1 MASTIKHPA
10 NFVSTIYQPIRA
22 VADFVVNPANSAGA
36 TLNAVRSAV
45 TAAGVALKRRAYP
58 TAIEEYKTAQGLCF
72 QLLNPSHKIGHFV
85 GLDGL
90 VHPVGRQIEQ
100 ALATAGLKLIEGIQP
115 DVAVFVPPVVLDP
128 VELDGDARRLS
139 PLGFQL
145 KAAGATD
152 LVTRGTTLL
161 AQGRPDEAAKLL
173 GEAVTLMRDDQGT
186 EPGLRATALLNLST
200 AQLATGDPDAASR
213 SAARAGEQFVAAQD
227 VLGEAQALHAGGVA
241 LQRAGQPDRAQ
252 ALLTRATERFATAT
266 AANPPE
272 TDGNGENPPE
282 AGRLVPRIRSDGFD
296 RGSPLTRLDRDVL
309 LDRTVI
315 TRDDVGLADLVV
327 APPSRVIAP
336 AARPTAD
343 VADLAFI
350 AKSDVSRISVRWPTA
365 DQPAFSSV
373 EVDDLARPVARRHD
387 WEVGIPVGDAVESIS
402 WSVDR
407 PPAADVLLESVYRPR
422 ISASTIA
429 GLRWWCGTEAT
440 TAAYLTH
447 LYAYVIP
454 VGLGD
459 AYAESGN
466 FERAETYYLQ
476 AADYSFLNPQ
486 LEAPALWTRLARN
499 TLAWADAAFRAED
512 VETAKATYA
521 KLVRTDGT
529 PDLAAPLYAKQ
540 AFAASAEQAQRL
552 LADPDDPPATVNPS
566 IASLLYTALARW
578 QYLNA
583 GLDFYGL
590 TFTPV
595 FTFGYLQ
602 ETARAFALQA
612 IQAEREYV
620 NFQVQAEAE
629 AANRRDLQ
637 SSLSMA
643 QIDAAAQAQLAV
655 AAANDAQ
662 GAAAATRLAE
672 LRVAN
677 AREDREAYEDAGYW
691 QYKSASIAAA
701 HGAGADWHGSEI
713 RKLARDMEE
722 GAWKGDRGKLVAAA
736 TLLGGQKSYEYQLGR
751 MQNQIEEMQATL
763 PIAQAQQRAAESRA
777 RAAQLQ
783 AQAAQQ
789 RVALVADALNAFEA
803 EVFTPELWTRMAQ
816 LVREISASYQHW
828 AIAAAKLMERAYNF
842 ENDTALKV
850 IRPEYSVPATGDL
863 LGSDLLLRDVDS
875 FTYHYVANVT
885 KKESALKDVL
895 SLAREYP
902 FQFHEFLRT
911 GRMTFETSLYDFARR
926 HPGFHGQRLAAVEV
940 QVIGLLPPEGVR
952 GTLRGGVVSHYA
964 QADGTEKARVHS
976 LDTLA
981 LSEYTLRNDA
991 YVFRADTREL
1001 GLFEGHGVATTWEI
1015 DLPRGSN
1022 NLDYRLISDVQLV
1035 LYYTA
1040 RHSDALRDATIAA
1053 PPRPGED
1060 VHIRDFAMRFDFPEV
1075 WFAFLR
1081 SRTATWTIDP
1091 SYLPRNE
1098 ESFALKTLA
1107 VALIG
1112 PDGVPLDG
1120 VEITVGLPGRPP
1132 VTRTTDATGA
1142 VSAENGNS
1150 LEAAMGGD
1158 LLGEW
1163 TLTVEPPA
1171 GSPLRRADGTLDPTK
1186 LSNIALIAEY
1196 AYAFRA

>member
-1 MASTIKHPA
+1 MPSTIRHPA
-10 NFVSTIYQPIRA
+10 NFVSTIHQPVRA
-22 VADFVVNPANSAGA
+22 VADFVVNPANSAGS
-36 TLNAVRSAV
+36 TLNAIRAAV
-45 TAAGVALKRRAYP
+45 DAGGVAIKRRAYAV
-58 TAIEEYKTAQGLCF
+58 AIEEYKTAQGLCF
-72 QLLNPSHKIGHFV
+72 QLLNPSHKIGQYV
-85 GLDGL
+85 GLDAL
-90 VHPVGRQIEQ
+90 VHPVGKPIEQ

-115 DVAVFVPPVVLDP
+115 DVAVFTPPIVLDA
-128 VELDGDARRLS
+128 VALDGDARRLT

-145 KAAGATD
+145 KAAGARD

-161 AQGRPDEAAKLL
+161 AQGRPDEAALVL
-173 GEAVTLMRDDQGT
+173 GEAVALMRNDERS
-186 EPGLRATALLNLST
+186 EPGLRAAALLNLST
-200 AQLATGDPDAASR
+200 TQMAAGDPGAAAR
-213 SAARAGEQFVAAQD
+213 SAGEAGEQFVAAQD

-241 LQRAGQPDRAQ
+241 LQRAGQPDQ
-252 ALLTRATERFATAT
+252 ANVLLTRAAERFAAAT
-266 AANPPE
+266 AAA
-272 TDGNGENPPE
+272 GPE
-282 AGRLVPRIRSDGFD
+282 AGRVPAPAESGIGRLVQRSRLDLLD
-296 RGSPLTRLDRDVL
+296 RGPLLTRVDRDVL
-309 LDRTVI
+309 LDRVVTSDVLLNDLTVA
-315 TRDDVGLADLVV
+315 TPSRAV
-327 APPSRVIAP
+327 APAT
-336 AARPTAD
+336 RPTTDAH
-343 VADLAFI
+343 DLTFI
-350 AKSDVSRISVRWPTA
+350 AKVDVSRVSLRWPTE
-365 DQPAFSSV
+365 QPAFSSV
-373 EVDDLARPVARRHD
+373 QVDDLSLPVARRHD
-387 WEVGIPVGDAVESIS
+387 WSVGLPVGDAVESIS
-402 WSVDR
+402 WSGAQ
-407 PPAADVLLESVYRPR
+407 PPTADVLLDTVYRPR
-422 ISASTIA
+422 LTASTIA

-447 LYAYVIP
+447 LYAYVLP

-476 AADYSFLNPQ
+476 AADYSFLNPS
-486 LEAPALWTRLARN
+486 LEAPALWTKLAQN

-512 VETAKATYA
+512 VETAKAVYA
-521 KLVRTDGT
+521 KLVRSDGT
-529 PDLAAPLYAKQ
+529 PDLSTPLYAKG
-540 AFAASAEQAQRL
+540 AFTEPADQAQRL
-552 LADPDDPPATVNPS
+552 LADPDDPPPTVNPS
-566 IASLLYTALARW
+566 LAQVLYTALARW

-590 TFTPV
+590 TFTPI

-629 AANRRDLQ
+629 AASRRDLQ
-637 SSLSMA
+637 SSLTMA
-643 QIDAAAQAQLAV
+643 DLDAAAQAQLAV
-655 AAANDAQ
+655 AAATDAQ
-662 GAAAATRLAE
+662 AAAAAVRLAE
-672 LRVAN
+672 LRVDN
-677 AREDREAYEDAGYW
+677 AREDREGYREAGYW
-691 QYKSASIAAA
+691 QYISSSIATA
-701 HGAGADWHGSEI
+701 HGAGADWHSSEI
-713 RKLARDMEE
+713 RKLARDMEA
-722 GAWKGDRGKLVAAA
+722 GSWSGDRGKLAAAA

-763 PIAQAQQRAAESRA
+763 PIAQAQQQAATSRA

-789 RVALVADALNAFEA
+789 RAALVADALNAFEN
-803 EVFTPELWTRMAQ
+803 EVFTPELWTRMAR

-842 ENDTALKV
+842 ENDTALRV

-895 SLAREYP
+895 SLRSEYP
-902 FQFHEFLRT
+902 FQFREFLTT

-926 HPGFHGQRLAAVEV
+926 HPGFFGQRLAAVEV
-940 QVIGLLPPEGVR
+940 QVVGLLPPEGVR

-964 QADGTEKARVHS
+964 QADGSERSRVHS

-981 LSEYTLRNDA
+981 LSEYTLRGDA
-991 YVFRADTREL
+991 YVFRADAREL

-1060 VHIRDFAMRFDFPEV
+1060 VHVRDFAMRFDFPEV

-1081 SRTATWTIDP
+1081 SRTATWTLDA

-1098 ESFALKTLA
+1098 ESFAVKTLA

-1112 PDGVPLDG
+1112 PEGVPLDD
-1120 VEITVGLPGRPP
+1120 VKITVGLPGRAA

-1142 VSAENGNS
+1142 VSAENNNS
-1150 LEAAMGGD
+1150 LADAMGGD

-1163 TLTVEPPA
+1163 TLTIDPPA
-1171 GSPLRRADGTLDPTK
+1171 GSPLLLADGTLDPAK

-1196 AYAFRA
+1196 SFAFRV

>member
-1 MASTIKHPA
+1 MASKIEHPA

-22 VADFVVNPANSAGA
+22 VADFVVNPANTSGS
-36 TLNAVRSAV
+36 TLNAIRAAV
-45 TAAGVALKRRAYP
+45 DAAGVAIKRRAYSV
-58 TAIEEYKTAQGLCF
+58 AIEEYKTAQGLCF
-72 QLLNPSHKIGHFV
+72 QLLNPSHRIGQYV
-85 GLDGL
+85 GLDAL
-90 VHPVGRQIEQ
+90 VHPVGKPIEQ

-115 DVAVFVPPVVLDP
+115 DVAVFTPPVVLDA
-128 VELDGDARRLS
+128 VNLDNDARRLTA
-139 PLGFQL
+139 LGFQL

-161 AQGRPDEAAKLL
+161 AQGRPDEAARVL
-173 GEAVTLMRDDQGT
+173 GEAVGLMQNDERS

-200 AQLATGDPDAASR
+200 AQLAVGDP
-213 SAARAGEQFVAAQD
+213 SAAGKSAAEASEQFLAAQD

-241 LQRAGQPDRAQ
+241 LQRAGQANE
-252 ALLTRATERFATAT
+252 ATTLLTRATERFAAAT
-266 AANPPE
+266 SV
-272 TDGNGENPPE
+272 DGQNG
-282 AGRLVPRIRSDGFD
+282 AGRVPTPINPGIGPLIRRIRPD
-296 RGSPLTRLDRDVL
+296 L
-309 LDRTVI
+309 LDRGPALARQNRNILLDRVVTSDFLV
-315 TRDDVGLADLVV
+315 DDVAV
-327 APPSRVIAP
+327 ATPSRVIAP

-343 VADLAFI
+343 VSDLTFI
-350 AKSDVSRISVRWPTA
+350 ANSDVSRVSLRWPTA
-365 DQPAFSSV
+365 EEPAFSSV
-373 EVDDLARPVARRHD
+373 DINDLAIPVARRHD
-387 WEVGIPVGDAVESIS
+387 WSVGIPVGDAVESIS
-402 WSVDR
+402 WSVAQ
-407 PPAADVLLESVYRPR
+407 PPTADVLLDTVYRPR
-422 ISASTIA
+422 LNATTIA

-459 AYAESGN
+459 AYAEAGN
-466 FERAETYYLQ
+466 FERAESYYLQ
-476 AADYSFLNPQ
+476 AADYSFLNVS
-486 LEAPALWTRLARN
+486 LEAPSLWNKLAQN
-499 TLAWADAAFRAED
+499 TLAWADEAFRAED
-512 VETAKATYA
+512 IELAKATYA
-521 KLVRTDGT
+521 KLVRPDGT
-529 PDLAAPLYAKQ
+529 PDLTAPLYATD
-540 AFAASAEQAQRL
+540 AFAESANQAQQV
-552 LADPDDPPATVNPS
+552 LADPDNPPITINPS
-566 IASLLYTALARW
+566 IAQVLYVALARW

-583 GLDFYGL
+583 GLDYYGL
-590 TFTPV
+590 TFTPI

-629 AANRRDLQ
+629 SASRRDLQ

-643 QIDAAAQAQLAV
+643 TIDAAAQSQLA
-655 AAANDAQ
+655 AAAASDAD
-662 GAAAATRLAE
+662 GAAAAARLAE
-672 LRVAN
+672 LRVSN
-677 AREDREAYEDAGYW
+677 AREDREAYRDAGYW
-691 QYKSASIAAA
+691 QYISSSIATA

-722 GAWKGDRGKLVAAA
+722 GSWSGDRGKLAAAA

-763 PIAQAQQRAAESRA
+763 PIAQAQQRAANSRA

-789 RVALVADALNAFEA
+789 RAALVADALHAFEN
-803 EVFTPELWTRMAQ
+803 EVFTPELWTRMAR

-842 ENDTALKV
+842 ENDTNLVV

-895 SLAREYP
+895 SLRSEYP
-902 FQFHEFLRT
+902 FQFREFLTT

-926 HPGFHGQRLAAVEV
+926 HPGFYGQRLAAVEV
-940 QVIGLLPPEGVR
+940 EVIGLLPPEGVR

-964 QADGTEKARVHS
+964 QADGSEKSRVHS

-981 LSEYTLRNDA
+981 LSEYTLRGDA
-991 YVFRADTREL
+991 YVFRADAREL

-1040 RHSDALRDATIAA
+1040 RHSDTLRDATIAA

-1060 VHIRDFAMRFDFPEV
+1060 VHVRDFAMRFDFPEV
-1075 WFAFLR
+1075 WFSFLR
-1081 SRTATWTIDP
+1081 SKTATWTLDP

-1098 ESFALKTLA
+1098 ESFAIKTLA
-1107 VALIG
+1107 VSLIG
-1112 PDGVPLDG
+1112 PEGVALDD
-1120 VEITVGLPGRPP
+1120 VEITVAPPGRGP

-1142 VSAENGNS
+1142 VSAENNNS
-1150 LEAAMGGD
+1150 LADIMGGD

-1163 TLTVEPPA
+1163 TLSIDPPA
-1171 GSPLRRADGTLDPTK
+1171 GSPLLQADGTLDPTK
-1186 LSNIALIAEY
+1186 LSNIALITEY
-1196 AYAFRA
+1196 AFAFRA

>member
-1 MASTIKHPA
+1 MPSAIQHPA
-10 NFVSTIYQPIRA
+10 NFVSTIYQPVRA
-22 VADFVVNPANSAGA
+22 VADFAVNPANSSGS
-36 TLNAVRSAV
+36 TLNAIRTAV
-45 TAAGVALKRRAYP
+45 DAAGVAIKRHAFAV
-58 TAIEEYKTAQGLCF
+58 AIEEYKTAQGLCF
-72 QLLNPSHKIGHFV
+72 QLLNPSHKIGHYV
-85 GLDGL
+85 GLDAL
-90 VHPVGRQIEQ
+90 IHPVGKPVEQ
-100 ALATAGLKLIEGIQP
+100 ALATAGLRLIEGIQP
-115 DVAVFVPPVVLDP
+115 DVVVFTPPVLLDDIA
-128 VELDGDARRLS
+128 LDGDARRLS

-161 AQGRPDEAAKLL
+161 AQGRPDEAARVL
-173 GEAVTLMRDDQGT
+173 GEAVTLMRDDERS

-200 AQLATGDPDAASR
+200 AQLATGDPSTAAV
-213 SAARAGEQFVAAQD
+213 SAAQAGEQFLAAQD
-227 VLGEAQALHAGGVA
+227 VLGEAQALHTGGVA
-241 LQRAGQPDRAQ
+241 LQRAGQAGQ
-252 ALLTRATERFATAT
+252 ATALLTRATERFA
-266 AANPPE
+266 AAKAADGPE
-272 TDGNGENPPE
+272 SNGHGPTPPE
-282 AGRLVPRIRSDGFD
+282 AGRLVSRIRADLVD
-296 RGSPLTRLDRDVL
+296 RGPLLNRFGRDHVL
-309 LDRTVI
+309 LDRVVTS
-315 TRDDVGLADLVV
+315 DVRLADLAV
-327 APPSRVIAP
+327 APPSRVITP
-336 AARPTAD
+336 NARPTVD
-343 VADLAFI
+343 VGDLTFI
-350 AKSDVSRISVRWPTA
+350 ADADVSRISVRWPTA
-365 DQPAFSSV
+365 EQPTFSSV

-387 WEVGIPVGDAVESIS
+387 WEVGIPVGDEVESIR
-402 WSVDR
+402 WSVDQ
-407 PPAADVLLESVYRPR
+407 PPAADLLLERVYRPR
-422 ISASTIA
+422 LNASTIA

-466 FERAETYYLQ
+466 FDRAETYYLQ
-476 AADYSFLNPQ
+476 AADYSFLNAA
-486 LEAPALWTRLARN
+486 LEAPALWVKLAQN
-499 TLAWADAAFRAED
+499 TLAQADAAFRAED
-512 VETAKATYA
+512 TETAKAAYA

-529 PDLAAPLYAKQ
+529 PDLTAPLYALE
-540 AFAASAEQAQRL
+540 AFAGSAEQAQQL
-552 LADPDDPPATVNPS
+552 LADPDAPPPTVNPS

-578 QYLNA
+578 QFLNA

-595 FTFGYLQ
+595 FTFSYLQ

-643 QIDAAAQAQLAV
+643 QIDAAAQSQLA
-655 AAANDAQ
+655 AAAASDAE
-662 GAAAATRLAE
+662 GAAAALRLAE
-672 LRVAN
+672 LRVTN
-677 AREDREAYEDAGYW
+677 AREDREEYREAGYW
-691 QYKSASIAAA
+691 QYLSSSIATA
-701 HGAGADWHGSEI
+701 HGAGADWHSSEI

-722 GAWKGDRGKLVAAA
+722 GSWKGDRGKLAAAA

-763 PIAQAQQRAAESRA
+763 PIAQAQQRAASSRA

-789 RVALVADALNAFEA
+789 RAALVADAINAFDN
-803 EVFTPELWTRMAQ
+803 EVFTPELWTRMAR

-842 ENDTALKV
+842 ENDTGLRV

-895 SLAREYP
+895 SLRSEYP
-902 FQFHEFLRT
+902 FQFREFLTT

-926 HPGFHGQRLAAVEV
+926 HPGFYGQRLAAVEV
-940 QVIGLLPPEGVR
+940 EVVGLLPPEGVR
-952 GTLRGGVVSHYA
+952 GTLRGGVVSRYA
-964 QADGTEKARVHS
+964 QADGSERSRVHS

-981 LSEYTLRNDA
+981 LSEYTLRGDA
-991 YVFRADTREL
+991 YVFRTDTREL

-1022 NLDYRLISDVQLV
+1022 NLDYRLVSDVQLV

-1060 VHIRDFAMRFDFPEV
+1060 VHVRDFAMRFDFPEV

-1107 VALIG
+1107 ASLIG
-1112 PDGVPLDG
+1112 ADGVPLDG
-1120 VEITVGLPGRPP
+1120 VRITVGLPGRAP

-1150 LEAAMGGD
+1150 LADAMGGD

-1163 TLTVEPPA
+1163 TLTVDPPA
-1171 GSPLRRADGTLDPTK
+1171 GSPLLRPDGTLDPAQ
-1186 LSNIALIAEY
+1186 LVNLALIVEY
-1196 AYAFRA
+1196 SFAFRA